1 MKQKLVLFL
10 GVSMMAFLL
19 VGCKTEELEISSDVS
34 EETSITAEADL
45 TVEDTE
51 ESSENTL
58 TSEEIESFEESVVP
72 YPTEDVTPSAEDDF
86 FTANNYTFKQYGY
99 YEFVGDVQHLH
110 EDNSVTEEVQT
121 LSGSMDYIVA
131 DNGDGTKTYTI
142 TNESNYF
149 IHNDGEW
156 SSWSTGNFYY
166 LIGDRYTGKVHST
179 DIGSGIVSVTNADG
193 SVTDIK
199 YDSVLTSQGDKGS
212 PLVVQIVVTVPAD
225 YDGLVIGRTSQ
236 NSATESLLTHNTDM
250 MANEVVLTGNAELL
264 WWAFPE

>member
-58 TSEEIESFEESVVP
+58 TSEEIENFEESVVP

-99 YEFVGDVQHLH
+99 YEFISDCNHWLADGSKEADI
-110 EDNSVTEEVQT
+110 QT
-121 LSGSMDYIVA
+121 LTGSMDYIVA

-142 TNESNYF
+142 TDSINPYVYE
-149 IHNDGEW
+149 DGGW
-156 SSWSTGNFYY
+156 TGGHVYY
-166 LIGDRYTGKVHST
+166 IVGDRYTGKVQALDAGDT
-179 DIGSGIVSVTNADG
+179 IEITNTDG
-193 SVTDIK
+193 SVVNITYGGFDAI
-199 YDSVLTSQGDKGS
+199 SGDATT
-212 PLVVQIVVTVPAD
+212 PTIVNITVTVPTD
-225 YDGLVIGRTSQ
+225 YDGLVIGKTGYNDDISD
-236 NSATESLLTHNTDM
+236 SVVWDTEM
-250 MANEVVLTGNAELL
+250 MADEALTGNSELL